1 MKKRVVIIV
10 MLLCL
15 IPFCF
20 KITYSLFTSNASL
33 TITDGEIAEF
43 IFEAKRTNH
52 IELEFENLNSGE
64 GREYEF
70 QVSNT
75 KDDNI
80 TNVTTEYQIIIKTFH
95 FMPLLID
102 LYKND
107 ELVMTCDEIS
117 YSRNSDNALV
127 CKSDIWQL
135 EHDSTKIDDFKIKIS
150 FPEEHNNLEYTE
162 LVDYIDIDISSW
174 QKTK

>member
-1 MKKRVVIIV
+1 MKNRIIIIV
-10 MLLCL
+10 ILLCL

-20 KITYSLFTSNASL
+20 KITYSLFTSSASL
-33 TITDGEIAEF
+33 SISNGEIAEF

-52 IELEFENLNSGE
+52 IELEFDNLKSGE
-64 GREYEF
+64 NREYEF

-80 TNVTTEYQIIIKTFH
+80 TNVTTQYQITIKTFH
-95 FMPLLID
+95 FMPLLIE

-107 ELVMTCDEIS
+107 ELVMTCDEK
-117 YSRNSDNALV
+117 YSRNPDNALV
-127 CKSDIWQL
+127 CNSDIWEL
-135 EHDSTKIDDFKIKIS
+135 EHDSTKTDDFKIKIS
-150 FPEEHNNLEYTE
+150 FPSEYNSLEYTE